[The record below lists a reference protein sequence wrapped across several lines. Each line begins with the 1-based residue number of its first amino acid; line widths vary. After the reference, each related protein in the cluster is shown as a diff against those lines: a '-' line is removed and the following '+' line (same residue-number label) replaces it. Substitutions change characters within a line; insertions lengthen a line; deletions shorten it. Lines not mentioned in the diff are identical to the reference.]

1 MPSTSKPLSTATKV
15 HREIPSERLWYE
27 RRGTQYL
34 RIDRKGTFDNAGIGK
49 LLYGICIR
57 VNIIYGF
64 PLLSN
69 EDISFSP
76 QGKLQSFKPRDL
88 MSAYQFH

>member
-34 RIDRKGTFDNAGIGK
+34 RFDRKGTFDNAGIGK

-57 VNIIYGF
+57 KYHIWF
-64 PLLSN
+64 FLSSLMRTSVFHLREN
-69 EDISFSP
+69 
-76 QGKLQSFKPRDL
+76 FKVSNL
-88 MSAYQFH
+88 AI

>member
-27 RRGTQYL
+27 RRGPQYL
-34 RIDRKGTFDNAGIGK
+34 RFDRKGTFDNAGIGK

-57 VNIIYGF
+57 KYHIWFFLFSLMRTSVFYLRENF
-64 PLLSN
+64 KVSN
-69 EDISFSP
+69 LAI
-76 QGKLQSFKPRDL
+76 
-88 MSAYQFH
+88 

>member
-34 RIDRKGTFDNAGIGK
+34 RFDRKGTFDNAGIGK

-57 VNIIYGF
+57 KYHIWFFLFSLMRTSVFYLRENF
-64 PLLSN
+64 KVSN
-69 EDISFSP
+69 LAI
-76 QGKLQSFKPRDL
+76 
-88 MSAYQFH
+88 

>member
-27 RRGTQYL
+27 RRGPQYL
-34 RIDRKGTFDNAGIGK
+34 RFDRKGTFDNAGIGK

-57 VNIIYGF
+57 
-64 PLLSN
+64 
-69 EDISFSP
+69 
-76 QGKLQSFKPRDL
+76 
-88 MSAYQFH
+88 

>member
-34 RIDRKGTFDNAGIGK
+34 RFDRKGRFDNAGIGK

-57 VNIIYGF
+57 KYHIW
-64 PLLSN
+64 
-69 EDISFSP
+69 FSSS
-76 QGKLQSFKPRDL
+76 L
-88 MSAYQFH
+88 